1 MGYGEDQFAGVA
13 TQLPPDVEQVVGAE
27 GQTAHAPGSPP
38 PVIGLPEK
46 RTPPLPTRGVVA
58 TAVPIV
64 TEEGVVVEPE
74 PVPEPV
80 IVAEYPILKV
90 NRYSGTDQDYQ
101 ELVRWD
107 IPTGMVGD
115 LHEISLVSDNDTL
128 TRYRIIIGNVDQ
140 QLPTDRA
147 TQTPVSFP
155 WRQNT
160 IPGGSTVYVAVLST
174 DGTSINVDGMI
185 SGTERVPQ

>member
-1 MGYGEDQFAGVA
+1 MGFEDQNAGIA
-13 TQLPPDVEQVVGAE
+13 TQLPPDIEQVVGAE
-27 GQTAHAPGSPP
+27 GQTAQTGPP

-46 RTPPLPTRGVVA
+46 RIAPLPSKGVITTVTPTINEA
-58 TAVPIV
+58 GEVIETAVGP
-64 TEEGVVVEPE
+64 VVIP
-74 PVPEPV
+74 
-80 IVAEYPILKV
+80 EYPILKV
-90 NRYSGTDQDYQ
+90 NRYSGTAKEYQ

-107 IPTGMVGD
+107 IPAGYIGD
-115 LHEISLVSDNDTL
+115 LHEISLVSDNDSV
-128 TRYRIIIGNVDQ
+128 TRYRVIIGNFDQ

-155 WRQNT
+155 WRKNT
-160 IPGGSTVYVAVLST
+160 IPGGSTVYIAVLST